1 MEILEMARELGQ
13 AIANSELMAN
23 AKKAEDIQNNDE
35 TAQKLIGEYNLKR
48 MQLGQ
53 RVQKE
58 NPTKEEME
66 AIRQELADEFDKLM
80 QNESIKNF
88 IEARKSLDAVLE
100 QVNNIISFYVNGKTE
115 GGCTSDCSTCGGC
128 H

>member
-13 AIANSELMAN
+13 KIANSELMER
-23 AKKAEDIQNNDE
+23 AKKAEETQNNDE
-35 TAQKLIGEYNLKR
+35 AAQKLIGEYNLKR
-48 MQLGQ
+48 MQLAQ

-66 AIRQELADEFDKLM
+66 AIRTELSEEFDKLM

-88 IEARKSLDAVLE
+88 IDAKKELDAVLE
-100 QVNNIISFYVNGKTE
+100 QVNNIISFYVNGKSE
-115 GGCTSDCSTCGGC
+115 GGCSSDCSSCGGC

>member
-13 AIANSELMAN
+13 KIANSELMER
-23 AKKAEDIQNNDE
+23 AKKAEETQNNDE
-35 TAQKLIGEYNLKR
+35 AAQKLIGEYNLKR
-48 MQLGQ
+48 MQLAQ

-66 AIRQELADEFDKLM
+66 AIRTELSEEFDKLM

-88 IEARKSLDAVLE
+88 IDAKKDLDAVLE
-100 QVNNIISFYVNGKTE
+100 QVNNIISFYVNGKSE
-115 GGCTSDCSTCGGC
+115 GGCSSDCSSCGGC

>member
-13 AIANSELMAN
+13 KIANSELMER
-23 AKKAEDIQNNDE
+23 AKKAEETQNNDE
-35 TAQKLIGEYNLKR
+35 AAQKLIGEYNLKR
-48 MQLGQ
+48 MQLAQ

-66 AIRQELADEFDKLM
+66 AVRTELSEEFDKLM

-88 IEARKSLDAVLE
+88 IDAKKELDAVLE
-100 QVNNIISFYVNGKTE
+100 QVNNIISFYVNGKSE
-115 GGCTSDCSTCGGC
+115 GGCSSDCSSCGGC